1 GSPADLNP
9 MKVLQRDVHTLKGG
23 ARLADLKP
31 IGDLSHELENL
42 FEGIVEGRFAA
53 DPSLADLLT
62 QCHDRLATMVEA
74 TRDQKPLQGAPD
86 LIHAIS
92 AYCSAQSQASNK
104 APTQE
109 VESQSAAA
117 VTDFQQALEP
127 EQVSNDN
134 DLVAVFLDEAK
145 DLLQAAQASFG
156 QWRSEPANE
165 VLLSNLTHDL
175 HTLKGGARMAE
186 IRHIGDLSE
195 ALYDRLL
202 SVLDGAL
209 TASDAFL
216 SACEQALE
224 GLNAMLQ
231 QLDRAEPM
239 VMPTQALQAITAFAM
254 PASAA
259 TSISAQEAVDPE
271 ILQVFLEE
279 AQELSEQLENSL
291 ADWSRDP
298 QNPDHTQTLMRALH
312 TLKGGARLANLDEL
326 GTLSH
331 TLEDLFKDAID
342 NGRGLDEA
350 FKQEITTHYDQLQ
363 KAIETVRDRFR
374 DLPVAPAA

>member
-1 GSPADLNP
+1 
-9 MKVLQRDVHTLKGG
+9 
-23 ARLADLKP
+23 
-31 IGDLSHELENL
+31 
-42 FEGIVEGRFAA
+42 
-53 DPSLADLLT
+53 
-62 QCHDRLATMVEA
+62 
-74 TRDQKPLQGAPD
+74 
-86 LIHAIS
+86 
-92 AYCSAQSQASNK
+92 
-104 APTQE
+104 
-109 VESQSAAA
+109 
-117 VTDFQQALEP
+117 
-127 EQVSNDN
+127 VSNDN

-259 TSISAQEAVDPE
+259 TSTSAQEAVDPE

-374 DLPVAPAA
+374 DLPVAPAAPVEESDSAAKIVELQRQQMAKPLAESAPTPPASQTAPRTQAQQQQETIRVSAPLLDDLVN

>member
-1 GSPADLNP
+1 GARMAEVSAIGDLAHELETLFEHLAEGQTAPSAEMYELVQTCHDRLAVMVDQVSQGLPCRPAPELIDQILQLGQTDAAQPATAPVAEVQESEWPAADAEVEAPAAAPEAELTYSLGDLDPELVEIFLEEAQDILDNTATTLHEWLGSPADLNP

-104 APTQE
+104 TPTQE
-109 VESQSAAA
+109 VESQSAA
-117 VTDFQQALEP
+117 VTADFQQALEP

-165 VLLSNLTHDL
+165 VLQSNLTHDL
-175 HTLKGGARMAE
+175 HTLKGGAGMAE
-186 IRHIGDLSE
+186 IRHIG
-195 ALYDRLL
+195 
-202 SVLDGAL
+202 
-209 TASDAFL
+209 
-216 SACEQALE
+216 
-224 GLNAMLQ
+224 
-231 QLDRAEPM
+231 
-239 VMPTQALQAITAFAM
+239 
-254 PASAA
+254 
-259 TSISAQEAVDPE
+259 
-271 ILQVFLEE
+271 
-279 AQELSEQLENSL
+279 
-291 ADWSRDP
+291 
-298 QNPDHTQTLMRALH
+298 
-312 TLKGGARLANLDEL
+312 
-326 GTLSH
+326 
-331 TLEDLFKDAID
+331 
-342 NGRGLDEA
+342 
-350 FKQEITTHYDQLQ
+350 
-363 KAIETVRDRFR
+363 
-374 DLPVAPAA
+374 